1 MKSIALPLLVSTLI
15 LGGCASTTHTIN
27 ITPTP
32 EVSMNTLT
40 NDKVIDIKVLSS
52 FEGKIGEINTGIGE
66 HADILLSPTSKGDV
80 KAALVEG
87 LKKLGFKPELGG
99 QPPASLTVT
108 ISKLSYTTAK
118 KVLKTEA
125 TLDYSLSLELKA
137 KNKTYRANYVSQKV
151 DEYGS
156 LPTQEEVQEAMSELS
171 SDTVSR
177 LLNDPNVILLLQK

>member
-1 MKSIALPLLVSTLI
+1 MKFIALPILVSALI
-15 LGGCASTTHTIN
+15 VGGCASTTHTIN

-40 NDKVIDIKVLSS
+40 NDKIIDITVLSS
-52 FEGKIGEINTGIGE
+52 FDGKIGEINTGIGE
-66 HADILLSPTSKGDV
+66 HADIMLSATSKEDIK
-80 KAALVEG
+80 KALTEG
-87 LKKLGFKPELGG
+87 LTKLGFKPNEGG
-99 QPPASLTVT
+99 QPPADLKVT
-108 ISKLSYTTAK
+108 LSKLSYTTTK

-137 KNKTYRANYVSQKV
+137 KNKTYRANYVSQKI

-156 LPTQEEVQEAMSELS
+156 LPTQEEVQEAMSQLA
-171 SDTVSR
+171 SDTVTR